1 MIMLLPQSDDLQDNI
16 LKFNII
22 FLNLKEI
29 KQALIEWN

>member
-1 MIMLLPQSDDLQDNI
+1 MIMLLPKSDDLQDNI

-22 FLNLKEI
+22 FLSLKEI